1 MILVCNAGP
10 VIALAKIDRLSLLE
24 KVTNSVSIP
33 EIVFHEILAK
43 PGVENE
49 RILQA
54 TRGFLKVIPSTA
66 QTNSQITAAIRQ
78 LDPGESEV
86 IALASSS
93 MPPATVLLDDA
104 AGRRVARKLG
114 IPVIGFAGLLL
125 LAKERCLLDQVT
137 PHLLAARDFGYWLS
151 DELIDTARQ
160 IAGE

>member
-24 KVTNSVSIP
+24 SLATSVSIP

-54 TRGFLKVIPSTA
+54 TRTFLKVIPSAT
-66 QTNSQITAAIRQ
+66 QTTSQLTTAIRQ
-78 LDPGESEV
+78 LDSGESQV
-86 IALASSS
+86 IALASSDL
-93 MPPATVLLDDA
+93 PLATALLDDA

-114 IPVIGFAGLLL
+114 IPIMGFAGLLL
-125 LAKERCLLDQVT
+125 AAKERHLLDRVT
-137 PHLLAARDFGYWLS
+137 PHLHEARDLGYWLS
-151 DELIDTARQ
+151 DELIDTVRRL
-160 IAGE
+160 AGE